1 VDAAPADHVHGAVPR
16 GLEDPCGGVVGQPR
30 ARPAVQRR
38 RVGVLDGVFCE
49 VDVAE
54 DPDEDG
60 DGAPGLLA
68 EQPGGRLAGVYV
80 VDGPTPSTCGRISI
94 AP

>member
-1 VDAAPADHVHGAVPR
+1 V
-16 GLEDPCGGVVGQPR
+16 
-30 ARPAVQRR
+30 RPAVERR
-38 RVGVLDGVFCE
+38 RVGVLDGVFGE

-68 EQPGGRLAGVYV
+68 EQPGGLLAGV
-80 VDGPTPSTCGRISI
+80 
-94 AP
+94 

>member
-1 VDAAPADHVHGAVPR
+1 V
-16 GLEDPCGGVVGQPR
+16 
-30 ARPAVQRR
+30 RPAVERR
-38 RVGVLDGVFCE
+38 RVGVLDGVFGE

-68 EQPGGRLAGVYV
+68 EQPGGRLAGV
-80 VDGPTPSTCGRISI
+80 
-94 AP
+94 

>member
-16 GLEDPCGGVVGQPR
+16 GLEDPRGGVVGQPR
-30 ARPAVQRR
+30 LRPAVERR
-38 RVGVLDGVFCE
+38 RVGVLDGVFGE

-68 EQPGGRLAGVYV
+68 EQPGGRLAGV
-80 VDGPTPSTCGRISI
+80 
-94 AP
+94 